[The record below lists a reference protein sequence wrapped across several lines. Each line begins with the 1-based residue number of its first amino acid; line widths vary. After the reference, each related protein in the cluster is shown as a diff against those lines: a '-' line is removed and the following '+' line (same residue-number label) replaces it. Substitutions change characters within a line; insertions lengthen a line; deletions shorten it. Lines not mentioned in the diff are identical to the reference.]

1 LTATGETF
9 ADRRLIQ
16 SSITLIVLAA
26 HLGVFLIR
34 QKI

>member
-16 SSITLIVLAA
+16 SEHHFNCPAA